1 MSEIIWNEI
10 TEAEETIFKEYYKKE
25 QSRSCEHSFANNL
38 LWAPFYKTKY
48 SIVENCLVF
57 KSGREQ
63 LSVSFPLGKD
73 KVKAAVDALLVYFKE
88 QDKSFCMHMVTKEQ
102 FAWLEVNYPG
112 KFDIAYIRDA
122 ADYIYESEKLISLS
136 GKKLHGKRNHINNFI
151 KNYPDYC
158 YESITDAN
166 KEECLGMAEEWRVQ
180 NGCDEDPDKQKEFCV
195 TLRALQN
202 MEDMFRN
209 CVSLEELIF
218 GENFTTKS
226 VIDMSGTFTSCR
238 ALKKLDLSNFDT
250 SSVETMAGMFS
261 SCILLEELDISSFDT
276 TKVNNSIKDDFNQM
290 IKDMNKKLG
299 ITNNSMTDTNK

>member
-10 TEAEETIFKEYYKKE
+10 TEAEEAIFKEYYKKE

-48 SIVENCLVF
+48 SIVEDCLVF

-63 LSVSFPLGKD
+63 LSVSFPLGKVQ
-73 KVKAAVDALLVYFKE
+73 VKEAVDALLMYFKE
-88 QDKSFCMHMVTKEQ
+88 QDKPFCMHMVTAEQ
-102 FAWLEVNYPG
+102 FDWLEANYPD
-112 KFDIAYIRDA
+112 KFSIEYVRDA

-166 KEECLGMAEEWRVQ
+166 KEECLGMAKEWRIQ

-202 MEDMFRN
+202 LQALGLTGGLIRAAGKVVAFSIGEPLCDDTYVVHIEKAYADIQGAYPVINQQFVLHEAANYPYINREEDTGAEGLR
-209 CVSLEELIF
+209 
-218 GENFTTKS
+218 KAK
-226 VIDMSGTFTSCR
+226 MSYYPVFMQEKGIVT
-238 ALKKLDLSNFDT
+238 LKECK
-250 SSVETMAGMFS
+250 
-261 SCILLEELDISSFDT
+261 
-276 TKVNNSIKDDFNQM
+276 
-290 IKDMNKKLG
+290 
-299 ITNNSMTDTNK
+299 

>member
-10 TEAEETIFKEYYKKE
+10 TEAEEEIFREYYKKE

-38 LWAPFYKTKY
+38 LWSPFYKTKY
-48 SIVENCLVF
+48 SIVEDCLVF

-73 KVKAAVDALLVYFKE
+73 KVKESVDALLVYFKE
-88 QDKSFCMHMVTKEQ
+88 QDKPFCMHMVTKEQ
-102 FAWLEVNYPG
+102 FAWLEANYPG
-112 KFDIAYIRDA
+112 KFSIEYIRDA

-166 KEECLGMAEEWRVQ
+166 KEECIGMAEEWRIQ

-202 MEDMFRN
+202 MEDLGLTGGLIRADGKVVAFSIGEPLSDDTYVVHIEKAYADIQGAYPVINQQFVLHEAANYRYIN
-209 CVSLEELIF
+209 REEDTGAEGLR
-218 GENFTTKS
+218 KAK
-226 VIDMSGTFTSCR
+226 MSYYPVFLQEKGIVT
-238 ALKKLDLSNFDT
+238 LKED
-250 SSVETMAGMFS
+250 
-261 SCILLEELDISSFDT
+261 
-276 TKVNNSIKDDFNQM
+276 
-290 IKDMNKKLG
+290 
-299 ITNNSMTDTNK
+299 